1 MLGLTRPRHRLAT
14 VIAVCGLLATG
25 TAVQATTA
33 ATEAHAATPHRVLFD
48 NAHAETAGNAD
59 WIISTSQPDPLGQD
73 SSPSV
78 ETDWTGALSSW
89 GVALQ
94 KTGNY
99 SLKTLPSGSSLSYGG
114 SSSLD
119 LSNFDTLVLPEPNT
133 LFTTAEKTAIMNFVK
148 NGGGLFMISDH
159 TGADRNNDGY
169 DAVQILND
177 LMTNNSVD
185 STDPFGFSIDSL
197 NITSGYPA
205 AISDS
210 TDPVLHGSFGTVTKS
225 LIANGTTATLK
236 PSDNSSVKGLLY
248 RSGYSGNTGAFF
260 LTSTFG
266 SGRVAFWGD
275 SSPIDDGT
283 GQSGNTLYDG
293 WNDTGATNAA
303 LALNATEWLS
313 GASGSSG
320 GGTGGGTGGGGST
333 SCTAAQ
339 LLGNNGF
346 ESGSTTW
353 SASSGVITNSSSESP
368 RTGSYYAWLD
378 GYGSAHTD
386 TLSQSVTIPSA
397 CTSATLTFYLH
408 VDTAETTTSTAYDT
422 LKVQLLNSSGT
433 VLSTLATYS
442 NLNAASGYTQRS
454 FNLASYAGQTV
465 TLKFTGTEGSSLQTS
480 FVLDDTALNVS

>member
-1 MLGLTRPRHRLAT
+1 MLGFRRSRPRLTTALA
-14 VIAVCGLLATG
+14 VFGLLATG
-25 TAVQATTA
+25 AAVQASTA
-33 ATEAHAATPHRVLFD
+33 APAHAATPHRVLFD
-48 NAHAETAGNAD
+48 NGHAETAGNAD
-59 WIISTSQPDPLGQD
+59 WIVSTSQPDPLGQD
-73 SSPSV
+73 SSPSS

-114 SSSLD
+114 STTTD

-133 LFTTAEKTAIMNFVK
+133 LFTTAEKTAIMTFVK
-148 NGGGLFMISDH
+148 NGGGLFMVSDH

-169 DAVQILND
+169 DAVEVLND

-197 NITSGYPA
+197 SVGSDYPS

-210 TDPVLHGSFGTVTKS
+210 SDAVLHGAYGTVTKS
-225 LIANGTTATLK
+225 LIASGTTATLK
-236 PSDNSSVKGLLY
+236 PADNSSVKGLLY
-248 RSGYSGNTGAFF
+248 RTGYSGNTGAFF
-260 LTSTFG
+260 ATSTFG

-303 LALNATEWLS
+303 LALNATEWLA
-313 GASGSSG
+313 GASSG
-320 GGTGGGTGGGGST
+320 GDDGGGGGGGDGT
-333 SCTAAQ
+333 CTAAQ

-346 ESGSTTW
+346 ESGATTW
-353 SASSGVITNSSSESP
+353 TASSDVITNSSGESA

-378 GYGSAHTD
+378 GYGSARTD
-386 TLSQSVTIPSA
+386 TLSQSVTIPSG
-397 CTSATLTFYLH
+397 CTTATLSFYLH

-422 LKVQLLNSSGT
+422 LKAQVLNSGGT

-442 NLNAASGYTQRS
+442 NLNAVSGYTQRS
-454 FNLASYAGQTV
+454 FSLASYAGQTV
-465 TLKFTGTEGSSLQTS
+465 TIKFTGIEGSTLQTS
-480 FVLDDTALNVS
+480 FVLDDTALTVS

>member
-1 MLGLTRPRHRLAT
+1 MLGSRRSPRRFATALAGF
-14 VIAVCGLLATG
+14 GLLVTG
-25 TAVQATTA
+25 A
-33 ATEAHAATPHRVLFD
+33 ALQLGTGAAPAHAATTHRILFD

-73 SSPSV
+73 SSPSA

-89 GVALQ
+89 GVSLQ
-94 KTGNY
+94 KTGGY

-114 SSSLD
+114 SSTTD

-159 TGADRNNDGY
+159 TGADRNNDGQ
-169 DAVQILND
+169 DAVEILND

-197 NITSGYPA
+197 SISSGYPA

-210 TDPVLHGSFGTVTKS
+210 SDPVLHGSFGTVTKS
-225 LIANGTTATLK
+225 LIASGTTATLK
-236 PSDNSSVKGLLY
+236 PADNSSVKGLLY

-293 WNDTGATNAA
+293 WNDSGATNAA
-303 LALNATEWLS
+303 LALNATAWLA
-313 GASGSSG
+313 GSGS
-320 GGTGGGTGGGGST
+320 TGGGGGGST
-333 SCTAAQ
+333 CTAAQ

-353 SASSGVITNSSSESP
+353 SASSGVITNSTGEAA

-378 GYGSAHTD
+378 GYGSATTD
-386 TLSQSVTIPSA
+386 TLSQPVTIPSG
-397 CTSATLTFYLH
+397 CTTATLSFYLH
-408 VDTAETTTSTAYDT
+408 VDTAETSTSTAYDT
-422 LKVQLLNSSGT
+422 LKVQVLNSSGT
-433 VLSTLATYS
+433 VLGTLATYS
-442 NLNAASGYTQRS
+442 NLNAAGGYTQRS
-454 FNLASYAGQTV
+454 FNLASYAGQSI
-465 TLKFTGTEGSSLQTS
+465 TLKFTGTEGSTLQTS

>member
-1 MLGLTRPRHRLAT
+1 MLGLTRSRRRLTTAL
-14 VIAVCGLLATG
+14 AAFGLL
-25 TAVQATTA
+25 TA
-33 ATEAHAATPHRVLFD
+33 AAAAQVTVVATPAHAATTHRILFD
-48 NAHAETAGNAD
+48 DGHAEEAGNAD
-59 WIISTSQPDPLGQD
+59 WIISTSKPDPLGED
-73 SSPSV
+73 SSPSS

-94 KTGNY
+94 KTGSY
-99 SLKTLPSGSSLSYGG
+99 SLKTATSALTYGG
-114 SSSLD
+114 SSSTD

-133 LFTTAEKTAIMNFVK
+133 LFTTAEKTAIMTFVK

-159 TGADRNNDGY
+159 TGADRNNDGE
-169 DAVQILND
+169 DAVEILND

-197 NITSGYPA
+197 NISSDHPS

-210 TDPVLHGSFGTVTKS
+210 TNPVLHGSFGTVTKS

-236 PSDNSSVKGLLY
+236 PSDNSAVKGLLY
-248 RSGYSGNTGAFF
+248 RTGYSGDTGAFF

-293 WNDTGATNAA
+293 WNDTSATNAA
-303 LALNATEWLS
+303 LALNATAWLAGDGS
-313 GASGSSG
+313 SSG
-320 GGTGGGTGGGGST
+320 GGGGGSGT
-333 SCTAAQ
+333 CTAAQ

-346 ESGSTTW
+346 ESGNTTW
-353 SASSGVITNSSSESP
+353 SASSGVITNSSSESA

-378 GYGSAHTD
+378 GYGTATTD
-386 TLSQSVTIPSA
+386 TLSQSVTIPSG
-397 CTSATLTFYLH
+397 CTTAALSFYLH
-408 VDTAETTTSTAYDT
+408 VDTAETSTSTAYDT
-422 LKVQLLNSSGT
+422 LKVQVLNSSGT
-433 VLSTLATYS
+433 VLGTLATYS

-454 FNLASYAGQTV
+454 FSLASYAGQTV
-465 TLKFTGTEGSSLQTS
+465 TLKFTGTEGSTLQTS
-480 FVLDDTALNVS
+480 FVIDDTALNVS

>member
-1 MLGLTRPRHRLAT
+1 MLGLSVPRHRLGAVLAGFSLVAAGVVVQVTAT
-14 VIAVCGLLATG
+14 P
-25 TAVQATTA
+25 A
-33 ATEAHAATPHRVLFD
+33 AAATPHRILFD

-59 WIISTSQPDPLGQD
+59 WIVSTSQPDPLGQD
-73 SSPSV
+73 SSPSA

-94 KTGNY
+94 KTGDY
-99 SLKTLPSGSSLSYGG
+99 SLKTASSALTYGG
-114 SSSLD
+114 SSATD

-133 LFTTAEKTAIMNFVK
+133 LFTTAEKTAIMTFVK

-159 TGADRNNDGY
+159 TGADRNNDGE
-169 DAVQILND
+169 DAVEILND

-197 NITSGYPA
+197 SISSDYPS

-210 TDPVLHGSFGTVTKS
+210 SNPVLHGSFGTVTKS
-225 LIANGTTATLK
+225 LIASGTTATLK
-236 PSDNSSVKGLLY
+236 PADNSAVKGLLY
-248 RSGYSGNTGAFF
+248 RTGYSGNTGAFF
-260 LTSTFG
+260 ATSSFG

-293 WNDTGATNAA
+293 WNDSGATNAA
-303 LALNATEWLS
+303 LALNATQWLAGGS
-313 GASGSSG
+313 SSG
-320 GGTGGGTGGGGST
+320 GGDDGGGGST
-333 SCTAAQ
+333 CTSAQ

-346 ESGSTTW
+346 ESGSSTW
-353 SASSGVITNSSSESP
+353 SSTSSVITNSTDESA
-368 RTGSYYAWLD
+368 RTGSYYAWLA

-386 TLSQSVTIPSA
+386 TLSQSVTVPAA
-397 CTSATLTFYLH
+397 CTTAALSFYLH
-408 VDTAETTTSTAYDT
+408 VDTAETSTSTAYDT
-422 LKVQLLNSSGT
+422 LKVQVLNSSGT

-454 FNLASYAGQTV
+454 FSLAGYAGQTV
-465 TLKFTGTEGSSLQTS
+465 TLKFTGTEGSTLQTS
-480 FVLDDTALNVS
+480 FVIDDTALNVS